1 MLSETP
7 GENPSAGPTKQNQ
20 NPYYKHDKTSLY
32 QDTRNKSE

>member
-20 NPYYKHDKTSLY
+20 NPYYKHHF
-32 QDTRNKSE
+32 TRILGISGVATF